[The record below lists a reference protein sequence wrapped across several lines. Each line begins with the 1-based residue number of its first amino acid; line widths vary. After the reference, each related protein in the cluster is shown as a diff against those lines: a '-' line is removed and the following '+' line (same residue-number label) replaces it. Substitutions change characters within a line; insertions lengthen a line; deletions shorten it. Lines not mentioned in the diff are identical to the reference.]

1 MLGRRGETQASA
13 REGERPMMNEST
25 ALLFNAQSASAA
37 VDEGALLQE
46 EFERAQRVACGQIG
60 AQDLDWLSKGFAA
73 FLANGGA
80 LPLERC
86 LRLPWKD
93 GALRRAC
100 RDYWLRRAW
109 KLVGGE
115 LSPWRRSELLS
126 TTVRGF
132 SCRQWARWR
141 GLQAP
146 PAEAAELETAL
157 FHAFRACDRV
167 PATAMQLHNIAHHRR
182 HS

>member
-1 MLGRRGETQASA
+1 LFGRVPGVGRVL
-13 REGERPMMNEST
+13 NEPATS
-25 ALLFNAQSASAA
+25 LRSPAA
-37 VDEGALLQE
+37 KSVDDGALLYE
-46 EFERAQRVACGQIG
+46 EFERAQRIASGQIG

-109 KLVGGE
+109 KLVGPE
-115 LSPWRRSELLS
+115 LSPWRRSEMLAS
-126 TTVRGF
+126 SVRTF
-132 SCRQWARWR
+132 SSRQWVRWR

-146 PAEAAELETAL
+146 ASDATELETAL
-157 FHAFRACDRV
+157 LHAFRACDRV

>member
-1 MLGRRGETQASA
+1 MSHLNDSVVL
-13 REGERPMMNEST
+13 P
-25 ALLFNAQSASAA
+25 FAA
-37 VDEGALLQE
+37 PAAAAEDGALLHE
-46 EFERAQRVACGQIG
+46 EFERAQRVATGQIG

-109 KLVGGE
+109 KLVAGE
-115 LSPWRRSELLS
+115 LSPWRRSEMLA
-126 TTVRGF
+126 TAVRGF
-132 SCRQWARWR
+132 ASRQWMRWR
-141 GLQAP
+141 SLQAA
-146 PAEAAELETAL
+146 PAEATELEAAL

>member
-1 MLGRRGETQASA
+1 MAVLEVNQAA
-13 REGERPMMNEST
+13 GLP
-25 ALLFNAQSASAA
+25 FAA
-37 VDEGALLQE
+37 PAATGADEGPLLHE
-46 EFERAQRVACGQIG
+46 EFERAQRVASGQI
-60 AQDLDWLSKGFAA
+60 AAEDLDWLSKGFAA
-73 FLANGGA
+73 YLANGGS

-109 KLVGGE
+109 KLVGLD
-115 LSPWRRSELLS
+115 LSPWRRSEMLALA
-126 TTVRGF
+126 VRTF
-132 SCRQWARWR
+132 SARHWTRWR
-141 GLQAP
+141 NLQSAPAGATGL
-146 PAEAAELETAL
+146 EMAL

>member
-1 MLGRRGETQASA
+1 MRNEAAALPLPEPARG
-13 REGERPMMNEST
+13 
-25 ALLFNAQSASAA
+25 
-37 VDEGALLQE
+37 DEGAALQE
-46 EFERAQRVACGQIG
+46 EFERAQRVASGQIG

-115 LSPWRRSELLS
+115 LSPWRRSEVLAL
-126 TTVRGF
+126 TVRSFTG
-132 SCRQWARWR
+132 RQWMRWR
-141 GLQAP
+141 GLQSV
-146 PAEAAELETAL
+146 PAEAGELESAL
-157 FHAFRACDRV
+157 FHAFRASERI
-167 PATAMQLHNIAHHRR
+167 PTTAMQLHNIAHHRR
-182 HS
+182 HT

>member
-1 MLGRRGETQASA
+1 MPGLNLEPVVLPFAAPGASDADDGA
-13 REGERPMMNEST
+13 R
-25 ALLFNAQSASAA
+25 
-37 VDEGALLQE
+37 LQE
-46 EFERAQRVACGQIG
+46 EFERAQRVAGGQIG
-60 AQDLDWLSKGFAA
+60 AQDLEWLSKGFAA

-109 KLVGGE
+109 KLAGGE
-115 LSPWRRSELLS
+115 LSPWRRSEMLA
-126 TTVRGF
+126 TTVRSF
-132 SCRQWARWR
+132 SSRQWSRWK
-141 GLQAP
+141 GLQSV
-146 PAEAAELETAL
+146 PAEANELEQAL

-167 PATAMQLHNIAHHRR
+167 PTTAMQLHNIAHHRR

>member
-1 MLGRRGETQASA
+1 MSVLHL
-13 REGERPMMNEST
+13 NEEAVVLPFAAPAAT
-25 ALLFNAQSASAA
+25 AAQ
-37 VDEGALLQE
+37 EGAVLHE
-46 EFERAQRVACGQIG
+46 EFERAQRVASGQL
-60 AQDLDWLSKGFAA
+60 AAEDLDWLSKGFAA
-73 FLANGGA
+73 FLACGGA

-109 KLVGGE
+109 RIVGTE
-115 LSPWRRSELLS
+115 LSPWRRSEVLAVA
-126 TTVRGF
+126 VRGF
-132 SCRQWARWR
+132 SSRQWGRWR
-141 GLQAP
+141 SLQCAP
-146 PAEAAELETAL
+146 AGATQLEVVL
-157 FHAFRACDRV
+157 FNAFRACDRV

>member
-25 ALLFNAQSASAA
+25 ALLFNAQSASGA

-167 PATAMQLHNIAHHRR
+167 PATAMQLHNIAHYRR

>member
-1 MLGRRGETQASA
+1 MEEGMSVGDLEEAIAPRFEVAS
-13 REGERPMMNEST
+13 GGG
-25 ALLFNAQSASAA
+25 SAP
-37 VDEGALLQE
+37 GAFVQE
-46 EFERAQRVACGQIG
+46 EFERAQRVASGQIG

-109 KLVGGE
+109 NLVGSE
-115 LSPWRRSELLS
+115 LSPWRRSEMLAISLKS
-126 TTVRGF
+126 F
-132 SCRQWARWR
+132 SSRQWTRWR
-141 GLQAP
+141 SLQAAP
-146 PAEAAELETAL
+146 EAASELEIAL
-157 FHAFRACDRV
+157 YHAFRACERM

>member
-1 MLGRRGETQASA
+1 ML
-13 REGERPMMNEST
+13 NEPAVLPLPESVR
-25 ALLFNAQSASAA
+25 AA
-37 VDEGALLQE
+37 ADEGAVLQE
-46 EFERAQRVACGQIG
+46 EFERAQRVASGQIG

-115 LSPWRRSELLS
+115 LSPWRRSEVLAL
-126 TTVRGF
+126 TVRNF
-132 SCRQWARWR
+132 SSRQWVRWR
-141 GLQAP
+141 GMQAVP
-146 PAEAAELETAL
+146 SEAGDLELAL
-157 FHAFRACDRV
+157 FHAFRASERI
-167 PATAMQLHNIAHHRR
+167 PTTAMQLHNIAHHRR
-182 HS
+182 HT

>member
-1 MLGRRGETQASA
+1 MSA
-13 REGERPMMNEST
+13 LDLKPV
-25 ALLFNAQSASAA
+25 ALPFAVGSAN
-37 VDEGALLQE
+37 GAEDGPLLHE
-46 EFERAQRVACGQIG
+46 EFERAQRVASGHVG

-109 KLVGGE
+109 KLAGHE
-115 LSPWRRSELLS
+115 LSPWRRSEMLAAA
-126 TTVRGF
+126 VRGF
-132 SCRQWARWR
+132 SSRQWARWR
-141 GLQAP
+141 GLQSP
-146 PAEAAELETAL
+146 PPEASELETAL
-157 FHAFRACDRV
+157 FHAFRAAERV

-182 HS
+182 HC